1 MSSSESDRYVLYNSG
16 SDVLNHGVLADFM
29 VDFITN
35 PKKSLLIPTCDLKGL
50 GKINKNRLRFINALG
65 LSNNSDT
72 NDLTLIT
79 SAAFM
84 IIWDMKKFN
93 QEQSFHRIID
103 GKSVFYFG
111 IGGRERIIIESFNIS
126 FGNHFYVEIPITSNL
141 RLNCLTFINSVVR
154 FCSQMKKYLFARKLS
169 TLGAGKFTMTAP
181 PENHWKMK
189 VVFDNAAHLAF
200 KKLTTKKKY
209 NEVSYIFVND
219 FFE

>member
-1 MSSSESDRYVLYNSG
+1 MSSSESNEYVLYEPG
-16 SDVLNHGVLADFM
+16 TDVLNHGVLADFM

-35 PKKSLLIPTCDLKGL
+35 PKKQQLIPFCDLKGL

-93 QEQSFHRIID
+93 QEQSFHRIIND
-103 GKSVFYFG
+103 KSVFYFG
-111 IGGRERIIIESFNIS
+111 IGRRERIIIESFNIS
-126 FGNHFYVEIPITSNL
+126 FGKHFYVETPMTPNL

-169 TLGAGKFTMTAP
+169 TLGPGKFTMTAP
-181 PENHWKMK
+181 AENHWKMK
-189 VVFDNAAHLAF
+189 IVFDNAAYLAF
-200 KKLTTKKKY
+200 KKLTTRMRY

-219 FFE
+219 YWE